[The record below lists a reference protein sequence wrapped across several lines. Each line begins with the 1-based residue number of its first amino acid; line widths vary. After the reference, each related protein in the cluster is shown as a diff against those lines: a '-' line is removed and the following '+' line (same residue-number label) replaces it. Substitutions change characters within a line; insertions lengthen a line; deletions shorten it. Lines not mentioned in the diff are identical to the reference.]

1 MLIGQNDP
9 IILSQNIAT
18 ASFNYNFKTCMYVVY
33 EYTMY
38 YIFVGNAANKSDV
51 DITSSIRAPYKF
63 KILKIFFHSKA
74 MPKYQFKKV
83 IMLKKQIIL
92 KYSIHVYCRKGLLI
106 LDISK

>member
-1 MLIGQNDP
+1 
-9 IILSQNIAT
+9 
-18 ASFNYNFKTCMYVVY
+18 MYVVY

-74 MPKYQFKKV
+74 MPKYQ
-83 IMLKKQIIL
+83 LKK
-92 KYSIHVYCRKGLLI
+92 
-106 LDISK
+106 